1 MAALAIVAAVAASI
15 VVSNPADAVPVPWKN
30 CGTPGNPI
38 QVQQFDAA
46 VWPPQRGMPE
56 TVRYSFAVARDIDVG
71 FDQLTVSPPPPDR
84 VKFPVKGFLAPFLAH
99 KFNVGPHSETVS
111 FNVPSSI
118 PPGTV
123 FSVHLSIFDRGGT
136 LAFCLDLSIPV
147 K

>member
-1 MAALAIVAAVAASI
+1 MAALAIVAAAAASI
-15 VVSNPADAVPVPWKN
+15 VVSKPADAVPVPWKN

-71 FDQLTVSPPPPDR
+71 YDELTVSPSGGKL
-84 VKFPVKGFLAPFLAH
+84 KFPLKAFLAPLLAH
-99 KFNVGPHSETVS
+99 KFAAGPHSDTVS
-111 FNVPSSI
+111 LIVPASI
-118 PPGTV
+118 PSGTV
-123 FSVHLSIFDRGGT
+123 FSVHLSIFDRGGIE
-136 LAFCLDLSIPV
+136 AFCLDLNVPI